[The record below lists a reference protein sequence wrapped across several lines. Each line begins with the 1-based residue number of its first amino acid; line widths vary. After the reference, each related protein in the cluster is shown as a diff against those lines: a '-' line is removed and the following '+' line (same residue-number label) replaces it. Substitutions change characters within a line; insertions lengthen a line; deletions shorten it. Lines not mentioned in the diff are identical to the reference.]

1 MLKSD
6 FNADWRFAR
15 KGERLRSVSI
25 PHDAMLLEERKLGN
39 PSGSG
44 CAYFGGGCYEYEKE
58 FTLPVSESAALL
70 FEGIYPTGEITLDG
84 EQAAF
89 AHYGYGD
96 CYVDCSRLA
105 DGKPHTVHVTVDNTG
120 VPNSRWYSG
129 AGIYRPVWLFTGGKE
144 HILPEGIRV
153 TTLSHDPAVIRV
165 ETAHT
170 GGEVS
175 VEILDGEQVVAS
187 ASGDEV
193 TLTIPNAK
201 LWDAEH
207 PHLYTCRA
215 ALSGGDTA
223 RCRFGIR
230 SLAWNDQGLFVN
242 GNSVK
247 LKGGCIH
254 HDNGVIGARSY
265 AYSEYR
271 RVKRMKEF
279 GFNAIRSAHNP
290 MCRSLLDACDE
301 LGMYVMDE
309 AWDMWYDHKNT
320 YDYSNRFWE
329 NWERDVKAMLAK
341 DHSHPSVIL
350 YSIGNEV
357 TEPYLDKGVEMAEKL
372 VEAFHR
378 LDPTRPATAGINPTL
393 IMMRKMNANMFD
405 QVEQPEPEDPIS
417 STDFNEQISK
427 QGKRMIAGAANEE
440 VDKVSAPCLDKL
452 DVVGYNYA
460 TSRYESDAVRHP
472 GRILVGSETFPQDLP
487 VNWALV
493 EKLPYLYGDFMW
505 TAWDYIGEVGIGA
518 WSYHADGKG
527 FTKKYPWL
535 LGDVGAFD
543 ILGDD
548 NAEAGMASVI
558 WGARKTPYI
567 GVRPVNQD
575 PANLY
580 KAIWRGTNAMPS
592 WAWRGCEGKTAEV
605 EVYSDAAEI
614 ELLLNGVSQGRAKVN
629 EEFRADFRIPYAPG
643 TLTAVAYNEAG
654 EKTGESSLLSATGE
668 ISVRLEPENDAV
680 IGKPLYVNID
690 MVGENGV
697 VERNFDKT
705 LTLSV
710 EGAELLGFGSA
721 NPRTEDRFEAG
732 TYTTYY
738 GRSQAVLLPNRKNIR
753 LTVTAEGMGTCER
766 TIPAE

>member
-1 MLKSD
+1 MRKSD
-6 FNADWRFAR
+6 FNSGWRFAR
-15 KGERLRSVSI
+15 GGEALAPVSI
-25 PHDAMLLEERKLGN
+25 PHDAMLLEERKPGN

-44 CAYFGGGCYEYEKE
+44 CAYFGCGRYEYEKK
-58 FTLPVSESAALL
+58 FTLPACESAALL
-70 FEGIYPTGEITLDG
+70 FEGVYPMGEITLDG
-84 EQAAF
+84 EKAAF

-96 CYVDCSRLA
+96 CFVDCSHLA
-105 DGKPHTVHVTVDNTG
+105 DGKPHTVHVSVDNTG

-129 AGIYRPVWLFTGGKE
+129 AGIYRPVWLFTGGE
-144 HILPEGIRV
+144 AHILPEGIRV

-170 GGEVS
+170 GGRVS
-175 VEILDGEQVVAS
+175 VEILDGESVIAS
-187 ASGDEV
+187 ASGDNV
-193 TLTIPNAK
+193 TLEIPNAR

-207 PHLYTCRA
+207 PNLYTCRA
-215 ALSGGDTA
+215 RVGEDSAQ
-223 RCRFGIR
+223 CRFGIR
-230 SLAWNDQGLFVN
+230 TLVWSYDGLFVN
-242 GNSVK
+242 GKSVK

-271 RVKRMKEF
+271 RVKKMKQF

-290 MCRSLLDACDE
+290 ICRSLLDACDE

-309 AWDMWYDHKNT
+309 AWDMWYDHKT
-320 YDYSNRFWE
+320 THDYSNRFLE
-329 NWERDVKAMLAK
+329 HWERDVQAMIAK
-341 DHSHPSVIL
+341 DYSHPSVIM

-357 TEPYLDKGVEMAEKL
+357 TEPYLDKGLEMAEKL
-372 VEAFHR
+372 VKAFHS
-378 LDPTRPATAGINPTL
+378 LDHTRPATAGINPTL

-405 QVEQPEPEDPIS
+405 QVEQPEAETHVS

-427 QGKRMIAGAANEE
+427 QGKRMIAGAANEQ
-440 VDKVSAPCLDKL
+440 VDKASSPCLDKL
-452 DVVGYNYA
+452 DVAGYNYA
-460 TSRYESDAVRHP
+460 TSRYESDAVQHP

-487 VNWALV
+487 TNWALV

-518 WSYHADGKG
+518 WSYHSDGKG

-548 NAEAGMASVI
+548 NAEAGMASIV

-575 PANLY
+575 PGDLY
-580 KAIWRGTNAMPS
+580 MAIWRGTNAIPS
-592 WAWRGCEGKTAEV
+592 WAWRGCEGKMAQV

-629 EEFRADFRIPYAPG
+629 GDFRADFRIPYAPG
-643 TLTAVAYNEAG
+643 TISAVAYDENG
-654 EKTGESSLLSATGE
+654 EKTGESSLVSAAGE
-668 ISVRLEPENDAV
+668 ISIRAQQENEA
-680 IGKPLYVNID
+680 IMGKPLYVNID
-690 MVGENGV
+690 MAGENGI
-697 VERNFDKT
+697 VERNSDKT
-705 LTLSV
+705 LTV
-710 EGAELLGFGSA
+710 KAEGAELLGFGSA
-721 NPRTEDRFEAG
+721 NPRTEERFETG
-732 TYTTYY
+732 VYTTYY
-738 GRSQAVLLPNRKNIR
+738 GRSLAVLLPRSEKIH
-753 LTVTAEGMGTCER
+753 LTVTAEGMA
-766 TIPAE
+766 PAALHIAAR